1 MRRGKFAISGAQAP
15 EDLAE
20 AIARLSESA
29 DAAE

>member
-1 MRRGKFAISGAQAP
+1 MFAISLAQAP
-15 EDLAE
+15 KDIAE